1 MRNSSRKVWGGS
13 LQPTPASGSRRPRPE
28 GTCLGRRA
36 SLALVRGLGQAPLP
50 ASWALRALPS
60 AWGLPPALPE
70 TLRTPTGPKSACPDD
85 TEEQPCPAGR
95 LAELR
100 VRQGLRALPGQHT
113 RPTRSVA
120 AAQAC
125 VWDSLCA
132 DHSPGWGAGRA
143 AQMKG
148 RINCPPVLVIPAM
161 DAFWK
166 VLWSRKT
173 PLPRAPP
180 APGICGSRSTNLPLT
195 LNADARTLHRGASPA
210 ASPAFRP
217 GRVDTP
223 QGLLT
228 HSPSL
233 ALLRPCS
240 TPWRLTPLTLT
251 QVSPVPTSRWG
262 NPRDVG
268 ASLAHSWE
276 PFLLLHPPPP
286 GAEDQHPTG
295 AGVLNAGQGAE
306 SV

>member
-70 TLRTPTGPKSACPDD
+70 TLRTPTGPESACPDD

-148 RINCPPVLVIPAM
+148 RINCPPVLVTPAM

-195 LNADARTLHRGASPA
+195 LNAAARTLHR
-210 ASPAFRP
+210 
-217 GRVDTP
+217 
-223 QGLLT
+223 LT
-228 HSPSL
+228 
-233 ALLRPCS
+233 C
-240 TPWRLTPLTLT
+240 RLTCIQARACRHPAGSSHTLT
-251 QVSPVPTSRWG
+251 FVCITE
-262 NPRDVG
+262 
-268 ASLAHSWE
+268 A
-276 PFLLLHPPPP
+276 LLHPMASHTPNPNPSQPSAHQQVGKPQRCGGLPRSFLGTLSASAPPTS
-286 GAEDQHPTG
+286 GG
-295 AGVLNAGQGAE
+295 
-306 SV
+306 